1 MNNNQIQDVTQV
13 HRANMLR
20 TLNHRLEV
28 ARSRGETHLIELL
41 EAEKRYYNS

>member
-1 MNNNQIQDVTQV
+1 MNINQVPDINQV

-20 TLNHRLEV
+20 TLNQRLEV

>member
-1 MNNNQIQDVTQV
+1 MNNIQDVTQV